1 MTRRDHAV
9 VGTLLLLFALIV
21 GAVAAPAF
29 TVVPIASPSPS
40 PSAPVARQPRPYR
53 EGVVGRTVSVN
64 PLTATT
70 RADHELV
77 SLVFGGLVALGPGN
91 SLVPGLA
98 SSWTVDPSGKAW
110 TFRIRDDAKWQDGA
124 PVTADDVVFTVDVI
138 KDPRYGGPSAASWRD
153 VTARADGERVVTFE
167 LSTPIGG
174 FLQAATQPIV
184 PAHLLRGVPIAQ
196 LADHPFGQ
204 KPVGS
209 GPFTLVSLD
218 EHHAVLEPSTFQGT
232 PSPGVGPGSGPGSA
246 PPTAAPST
254 VESTRPRPRLPGIEL
269 QFFEDPAALMAAWE
283 AGSLDGASG
292 LPAADASRL
301 AAEPGN
307 RLLRY
312 PSSTLTAV
320 VLNLRKTRPEFR
332 DPRVRVAL
340 LKAIDRDRI
349 VTDAY
354 AGGAVRADAPLPPSS
369 WAFSSTAS
377 KALTFDAEA
386 ARKDLLAAGWK
397 AIGRKLARP
406 GGKAPL
412 AFDLLSPDKE
422 TNPSN
427 YATAASIA
435 SDWQALGLDV
445 THMALPAT
453 DLVAK
458 RLRPGSFSAAVVDV
472 NIGLDP
478 DLYPLLA
485 STQTT
490 SLGLNLSGVQDRA
503 LDKLLIAARAPGTDQ
518 VRTAAYAA
526 LQAFLDQRQYVLP
539 IAFRDELFVARGTLD
554 GPAVRQVADPGDRF
568 WDVLTWRLAD
578 GR

>member
-1 MTRRDHAV
+1 MTRRDHAI
-9 VGTLLLLFALIV
+9 VGTLVLLFALIV

-29 TVVPIASPSPS
+29 TIIPGASPRPS
-40 PSAPVARQPRPYR
+40 PTPAVAQQPRPYR
-53 EGVVGRTVSVN
+53 EGVVGHATSVN

-70 RADHELV
+70 RADHQLV

-98 SSWTVDPSGKAW
+98 STWSVDATGKAW

-124 PVTADDVVFTVDVI
+124 PVTAEDVVFTVDVI
-138 KDPRYGGPSAASWRD
+138 KDPRFGGPSAASWRD
-153 VTARADGERVVTFE
+153 VSARADSERVVTFQ

-218 EHHAVLEPSTFQGT
+218 EHHAVLEPSLFQGT
-232 PSPGVGPGSGPGSA
+232 PSPGVGPGPAASDSLTSA
-246 PPTAAPST
+246 PPPARP
-254 VESTRPRPRLPGIEL
+254 TRPLPRLPGIEL
-269 QFFEDPAALMAAWE
+269 RFFDDPAGLVAAWQ
-283 AGSLDGASG
+283 AGDLDGASG
-292 LPAADASRL
+292 LPPADAARL
-301 AAEPGN
+301 GAEPGS

-320 VLNLRKTRPEFR
+320 VLNLRKARPEFR

-340 LKAIDRDRI
+340 LRAIDRDGI

-377 KALTFDAEA
+377 KPLRFDATA
-386 ARKDLLAAGWK
+386 AKKDLLAAGWK

-412 AFDLLSPDKE
+412 AFDLLSPDAE
-422 TNPSN
+422 TNPST
-427 YATAASIA
+427 YESAASVA
-435 SDWQALGLDV
+435 ADWQALGLDV
-445 THMALPAT
+445 THVALPAA

-503 LDKLLIAARAPGTDQ
+503 LDRLLVAARAPGSDA
-518 VRTAAYAA
+518 VRTTAYAA
-526 LQAFLDQRQYVLP
+526 LQTFLDQRQYVLP
-539 IAFRDELFVARGTLD
+539 IAFRDELFVARETLN
-554 GPAVRQVADPGDRF
+554 GPVVRQVADPGDRF